1 MFIMEQKGFT
11 IIDHGT
17 QMQINLKKSGHTQGT
32 LKTDLKQNLFEL
44 KNKSSIYQYE
54 FNGGVA
60 QLVRA
65 RDS

>member
-1 MFIMEQKGFT
+1 
-11 IIDHGT
+11 
-17 QMQINLKKSGHTQGT
+17 MQINPKNSWHTLDS
-32 LKTDLKQNLFEL
+32 LKTDLMQNLFEL

>member
-1 MFIMEQKGFT
+1 M
-11 IIDHGT
+11 
-17 QMQINLKKSGHTQGT
+17 KKKLGT

>member
-1 MFIMEQKGFT
+1 MITLQREFI
-11 IIDHGT
+11 
-17 QMQINLKKSGHTQGT
+17 
-32 LKTDLKQNLFEL
+32 QNLFAT
-44 KNKSSIYQYE
+44 NIKSSINQKKL